1 MSGTFQPRNTA
12 STSARTHGGTSPVAT
27 GPISD
32 TKPGLIDIK
41 WFEQGVPA
49 NPEHRPDI
57 ETTLSWLDGH
67 PERLGIIVEQSPNRT
82 QIKRLVDL
90 MNLDPL
96 LAEDL
101 AEGHQRPKLERH
113 GEALFLVLHP
123 PFYIDSIEDVAFVEA
138 EVIKQRNCVV
148 VIMQRIPDELSSL
161 RWTPRLPKDEEL
173 LRHGPESVL
182 YTILDGVVDQTFPVI
197 SGIQF
202 DIEQIERQVFSGD
215 SAAPERI
222 YRLSR
227 EAIDL
232 QHATNP
238 LIPVIAALRAGSAKH
253 QVPPELQAYL
263 ADVADHLARISSQI
277 TDIRELLTQILTVNA
292 TLVDQRSNE
301 DLKIISGWAAILV
314 VPTLIGS
321 IYGMNFDNMPELHWK
336 FGYLC
341 CILSMVAS
349 SGILY
354 VIFRKNNWL

>member
-1 MSGTFQPRNTA
+1 MSGTFQPKNTA

-27 GPISD
+27 GPIAD
-32 TKPGLIDIK
+32 TRPGLIDIK

-148 VIMQRIPDELSSL
+148 
-161 RWTPRLPKDEEL
+161 
-173 LRHGPESVL
+173 
-182 YTILDGVVDQTFPVI
+182 
-197 SGIQF
+197 
-202 DIEQIERQVFSGD
+202 
-215 SAAPERI
+215 
-222 YRLSR
+222 
-227 EAIDL
+227 
-232 QHATNP
+232 
-238 LIPVIAALRAGSAKH
+238 
-253 QVPPELQAYL
+253 
-263 ADVADHLARISSQI
+263 
-277 TDIRELLTQILTVNA
+277 
-292 TLVDQRSNE
+292 
-301 DLKIISGWAAILV
+301 
-314 VPTLIGS
+314 PTLIGS
-321 IYGMNFDNMPELHWK
+321 IYSMDFDNMPELH
-336 FGYLC
+336 
-341 CILSMVAS
+341 
-349 SGILY
+349 
-354 VIFRKNNWL
+354 

>member
-1 MSGTFQPRNTA
+1 M
-12 STSARTHGGTSPVAT
+12 
-27 GPISD
+27 
-32 TKPGLIDIK
+32 
-41 WFEQGVPA
+41 
-49 NPEHRPDI
+49 
-57 ETTLSWLDGH
+57 
-67 PERLGIIVEQSPNRT
+67 
-82 QIKRLVDL
+82 
-90 MNLDPL
+90 
-96 LAEDL
+96 
-101 AEGHQRPKLERH
+101 
-113 GEALFLVLHP
+113 
-123 PFYIDSIEDVAFVEA
+123 
-138 EVIKQRNCVV
+138 
-148 VIMQRIPDELSSL
+148 
-161 RWTPRLPKDEEL
+161 
-173 LRHGPESVL
+173 L

-336 FGYLC
+336 FGYLY

>member
-1 MSGTFQPRNTA
+1 M
-12 STSARTHGGTSPVAT
+12 
-27 GPISD
+27 
-32 TKPGLIDIK
+32 
-41 WFEQGVPA
+41 
-49 NPEHRPDI
+49 
-57 ETTLSWLDGH
+57 
-67 PERLGIIVEQSPNRT
+67 
-82 QIKRLVDL
+82 
-90 MNLDPL
+90 
-96 LAEDL
+96 
-101 AEGHQRPKLERH
+101 
-113 GEALFLVLHP
+113 LHP

-321 IYGMNFDNMPELHWK
+321 IYGMNFDNMPELHWR
-336 FGYLC
+336 FGYLY

>member
-1 MSGTFQPRNTA
+1 MAATPQPRNGAT
-12 STSARTHGGTSPVAT
+12 TSARTHGGASPLAT
-27 GPISD
+27 RPIAD
-32 TKPGLIDIK
+32 TKPGIVDIK

-49 NPEHRPDI
+49 DPEHPADV

-82 QIKRLVDL
+82 QIKRLVAL
-90 MNLDPL
+90 MRLDPL
-96 LAEDL
+96 LTEDL
-101 AEGHQRPKLERH
+101 VEGHQRPKLERH
-113 GEALFLVLHP
+113 GDALFLVLHP
-123 PFYIDSIEDVAFVEA
+123 PFYIDSMEDVAFVEA

-148 VIMQRIPDELSSL
+148 GFVQRIPYEVSSL
-161 RWTPRLPKDEEL
+161 RWTPRLPSDPEL

-238 LIPVIAALRAGSAKH
+238 LIPIIAALRAGSAKH

-301 DLKIISGWAAILV
+301 DVKIISGWAAILV

-321 IYGMNFDNMPELHWK
+321 IYGMNFDYMPDLHWRY
-336 FGYLC
+336 GYFYCL
-341 CILSMVAS
+341 LSMVAS
-349 SGILY
+349 GVILY
-354 VIFRKNNWL
+354 VIFHKKNWL

>member
-1 MSGTFQPRNTA
+1 MAATPQPRKGVT
-12 STSARTHGGTSPVAT
+12 TSARTHGGASPLAT
-27 GPISD
+27 WPIAD
-32 TKPGLIDIK
+32 TKPGIVDIK

-49 NPEHRPDI
+49 DPEHQADV

-90 MNLDPL
+90 MRLDPL

-101 AEGHQRPKLERH
+101 VEGHQRPKLERH
-113 GEALFLVLHP
+113 GDALFLVLHP
-123 PFYIDSIEDVAFVEA
+123 PFYIDSMEDVAFVEA

-148 VIMQRIPDELSSL
+148 VIVQRIPDELSSL
-161 RWTPRLPKDEEL
+161 RWTPRLPSDPEL

-238 LIPVIAALRAGSAKH
+238 LIPIIAAQASGATRAAG
-253 QVPPELQAYL
+253 L
-263 ADVADHLARISSQI
+263 
-277 TDIRELLTQILTVNA
+277 
-292 TLVDQRSNE
+292 
-301 DLKIISGWAAILV
+301 SG
-314 VPTLIGS
+314 
-321 IYGMNFDNMPELHWK
+321 
-336 FGYLC
+336 
-341 CILSMVAS
+341 
-349 SGILY
+349 
-354 VIFRKNNWL
+354 